1 MSLRKHTD
9 YNSYLTNLKYNNL
22 GNFLSERN
30 YQIVQSHINSL
41 QNSVN
46 NDYLKKTE
54 NVYISKTP
62 NLKEVDLNSMTTIIT
77 QPIDLKSNFFSIF
90 KLPANHQIQNGKIK
104 NIINTC
110 TIEENKLVY
119 IHSTNSS
126 GNGGFSNLGNLF
138 NSYVFPCVGDNI
150 ELCWDSDKQNWCV
163 KKYGGYFTNY
173 EYKI

>member
-30 YQIVQSHINSL
+30 YRIIQSNVNSL
-41 QNSVN
+41 ENTVN
-46 NDYLKKTE
+46 NDYFKKTE

-77 QPIDLKSNFFSIF
+77 QPVDLNSIFFSIF
-90 KLPANHQIQNGKIK
+90 KLPATPEIQNGKIK

-110 TIEENKLVY
+110 VIEEKKLIY
-119 IHSTNSS
+119 IYSTNSS
-126 GNGGFSNLGNLF
+126 GNGSFSSLGNLF
-138 NSYVFPCVGDNI
+138 NTYVFPCAGDNI
-150 ELCWDSDKQNWCV
+150 ELCWNLEQQNWCV

-173 EYKI
+173 NI